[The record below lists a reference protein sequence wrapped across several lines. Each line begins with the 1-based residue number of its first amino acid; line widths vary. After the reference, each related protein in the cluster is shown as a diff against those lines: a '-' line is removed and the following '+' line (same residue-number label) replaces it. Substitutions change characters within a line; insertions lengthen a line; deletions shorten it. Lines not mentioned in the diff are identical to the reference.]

1 MTKKRGKEGGGV
13 KERAREPTD
22 GGFGKASATPVL
34 QKPEASLT
42 WHSHGL
48 AAGTEVGMSAI
59 TALPSG
65 FVATT
70 EGIWW
75 KKIILTSVKRE
86 KTLIV
91 PIVSDGN
98 SIVCTIQ
105 QLSYYRDN

>member
-1 MTKKRGKEGGGV
+1 MTKKRGKEGGRK

-59 TALPSG
+59 IQLPRG

-75 KKIILTSVKRE
+75 KILVTISRE
-86 KTLIV
+86 GQNIDHPHCK
-91 PIVSDGN
+91 
-98 SIVCTIQ
+98 
-105 QLSYYRDN
+105 